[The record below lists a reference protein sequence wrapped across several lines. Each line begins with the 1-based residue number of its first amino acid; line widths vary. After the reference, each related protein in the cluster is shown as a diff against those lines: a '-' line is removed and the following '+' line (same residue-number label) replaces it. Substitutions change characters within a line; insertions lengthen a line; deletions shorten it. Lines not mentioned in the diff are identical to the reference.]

1 MNTKNTIKHLENIED
16 FLNHNLDLRY
26 LKSDMTI
33 IELLQFIKNVKENY
47 IPVIKDIEELSM
59 RNKSLFICKNVEKC
73 PNQKWNSILQ
83 IMSCDYE
90 DGKQCQYSL

>member
-1 MNTKNTIKHLENIED
+1 MNTENAIKHLENIED

-47 IPVIKDIEELSM
+47 IPVIKDIEELSL
-59 RNKSLFICKNVEKC
+59 RNKSLFICQSVEKC
-73 PNQKWNSILQ
+73 ANQKWNSTLQ